1 MFMKKFITRSLLLI
15 FLFFL
20 IRFSTISI
28 AGASSGLMLWY
39 QSIVPALLPAM
50 ILSSLIVQTGAAD
63 YITILLQPL
72 TKRLF
77 CIRAEGTY
85 CVLIGMLCG
94 YPIGVK
100 SCVDYMELG
109 RIDRTEGN
117 YLLAFISF
125 PSPMFLCGY
134 IAAQH
139 LGIEYLKNVLLA
151 IYLPALL
158 LDGLSWLRSTHHNPP
173 LLLSAQG
180 ISAPSFSIHMLD
192 NAIHSSI
199 TVLCKVG
206 CYMMLF
212 SILASFVQ
220 AIPWLPSIFK
230 AFLAGILE
238 MTTGIHQISL
248 TSLSIRVQGSLIC
261 GFAAFGGLST
271 LMQTLDI
278 MHGSGLSPHLYIIWK
293 LLHGI
298 LSALVFYITI

>member
-100 SCVDYMELG
+100 TCVDYMKLG
-109 RIDRTEGN
+109 AYRPHRR
-117 YLLAFISF
+117 
-125 PSPMFLCGY
+125 
-134 IAAQH
+134 
-139 LGIEYLKNVLLA
+139 K
-151 IYLPALL
+151 
-158 LDGLSWLRSTHHNPP
+158 
-173 LLLSAQG
+173 LSARIYQL
-180 ISAPSFSIHMLD
+180 PKPY
-192 NAIHSSI
+192 
-199 TVLCKVG
+199 VL
-206 CYMMLF
+206 M
-212 SILASFVQ
+212 
-220 AIPWLPSIFK
+220 WLYCR
-230 AFLAGILE
+230 
-238 MTTGIHQISL
+238 TTSWH
-248 TSLSIRVQGSLIC
+248 
-261 GFAAFGGLST
+261 
-271 LMQTLDI
+271 
-278 MHGSGLSPHLYIIWK
+278 
-293 LLHGI
+293 
-298 LSALVFYITI
+298 

>member
-100 SCVDYMELG
+100 TCVDYMKLG

-125 PSPMFLCGY
+125 QALCSY
-134 IAAQH
+134 VVI
-139 LGIEYLKNVLLA
+139 
-151 IYLPALL
+151 LP
-158 LDGLSWLRSTHHNPP
+158 HN
-173 LLLSAQG
+173 
-180 ISAPSFSIHMLD
+180 
-192 NAIHSSI
+192 
-199 TVLCKVG
+199 
-206 CYMMLF
+206 
-212 SILASFVQ
+212 ILALN
-220 AIPWLPSIFK
+220 I
-230 AFLAGILE
+230 
-238 MTTGIHQISL
+238 
-248 TSLSIRVQGSLIC
+248 
-261 GFAAFGGLST
+261 
-271 LMQTLDI
+271 
-278 MHGSGLSPHLYIIWK
+278 
-293 LLHGI
+293 
-298 LSALVFYITI
+298 